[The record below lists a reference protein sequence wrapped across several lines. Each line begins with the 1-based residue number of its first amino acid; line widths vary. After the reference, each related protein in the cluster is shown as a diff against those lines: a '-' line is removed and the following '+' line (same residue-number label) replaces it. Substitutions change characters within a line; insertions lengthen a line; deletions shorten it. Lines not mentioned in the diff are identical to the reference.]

1 MLHRFHSLASDDV
14 LISQSVKA
22 FVYLLNWHTAA
33 VAEKRKSKMLSL
45 TFLSNTWR
53 RDMKENMWERFK
65 FIGVRNLSMKSYEK
79 SFFLLE
85 VSIFHKVGES
95 CAPNDQTWFP
105 EFWGAHKYYFNMK
118 GRFLML
124 KLTLSFLSR
133 LWPWG
138 VKQFPRHKSAQ
149 RAQGFPNGSRGEIW
163 PTTFVECLCHTHS
176 CAGLQISFWET
187 NLKATNWK

>member
-22 FVYLLNWHTAA
+22 SVYLLNWHTAA

-105 EFWGAHKYYFNMK
+105 ECWGADKMLLQCESSICNIKIDFVISVQIMTQRREAISKAQVGPEGSKLPK
-118 GRFLML
+118 GEQGRN
-124 KLTLSFLSR
+124 LTNDFGWVPVSYTLLR
-133 LWPWG
+133 WVANQLLRD
-138 VKQFPRHKSAQ
+138 QFESD
-149 RAQGFPNGSRGEIW
+149 
-163 PTTFVECLCHTHS
+163 
-176 CAGLQISFWET
+176 
-187 NLKATNWK
+187 

>member
-22 FVYLLNWHTAA
+22 LVYLLNWRTAA

-95 CAPNDQTWFP
+95 CAPTDQ
-105 EFWGAHKYYFNMK
+105 
-118 GRFLML
+118 
-124 KLTLSFLSR
+124 SR
-133 LWPWG
+133 LFKFENCEYQALQFSIESTATVCFL
-138 VKQFPRHKSAQ
+138 VKLQSQRCGKWTASLAKSCGRILRRRREA
-149 RAQGFPNGSRGEIW
+149 
-163 PTTFVECLCHTHS
+163 
-176 CAGLQISFWET
+176 ISI
-187 NLKATNWK
+187 

>member
-22 FVYLLNWHTAA
+22 SVYLLNWHTAA

-105 EFWGAHKYYFNMK
+105 ECWGADK
-118 GRFLML
+118 ML
-124 KLTLSFLSR
+124 LQCESSICNIKIY
-133 LWPWG
+133 LWP
-138 VKQFPRHKSAQ
+138 VK
-149 RAQGFPNGSRGEIW
+149 GW
-163 PTTFVECLCHTHS
+163 PTVIIQPICNLIIESDLTGQL
-176 CAGLQISFWET
+176 AISHI
-187 NLKATNWK
+187 LYIHI

>member
-53 RDMKENMWERFK
+53 RDMKENMWERLK

-95 CAPNDQTWFP
+95 RTELTSKLIFQIWNLLISSHWLELVYTVEVRKMNSIIGRKLRRPNFEAKVGGNFHRIEP
-105 EFWGAHKYYFNMK
+105 
-118 GRFLML
+118 
-124 KLTLSFLSR
+124 
-133 LWPWG
+133 
-138 VKQFPRHKSAQ
+138 
-149 RAQGFPNGSRGEIW
+149 
-163 PTTFVECLCHTHS
+163 
-176 CAGLQISFWET
+176 AGP
-187 NLKATNWK
+187 